1 MDGLELNKIYLADC
15 YEFIKQI
22 PNKSIDLIITDPP
35 YEQEVNHSA
44 GAFGKKKK
52 LHFQQIVD
60 LSYGF
65 DYSILDE
72 FVRVLKK
79 INIYIWCSKKQ
90 IQYLLDYFVTK
101 HKCYWELITWH
112 KENAVPTGNNT
123 YICDTEYCLFF
134 RQKSVAM
141 YGNYSTKRKYYVT
154 YTNRADKAKFK
165 HPTIK
170 PLHIIKN
177 FVTNSSKENAVIF
190 DPFVGSGTTA
200 VACRELNRQ
209 FIACEIN
216 QDYHKIACDRLNQ
229 IRVDGQMTMFLE

>member
-1 MDGLELNKIYLADC
+1 MDLELNKLYLADC

-22 PNKSIDLIITDPP
+22 PAKSIDLIITDPP
-35 YEQEVNHSA
+35 YELEVNHSV
-44 GAFGKKKK
+44 GRYGDIKK
-52 LHFQQIVD
+52 LSYEQIANM
-60 LSYGF
+60 SNGF

-72 FVRVLKK
+72 FIRVLKK

-90 IQYLLDYFVTK
+90 LQYLLDYFVTK
-101 HKCYWELITWH
+101 HKCYWEIINWH

-123 YICDTEYCLFF
+123 FISDTEYCLFF
-134 RQKSVAM
+134 RQKGVHLGGD
-141 YGNYSTKRKYYVT
+141 YFTKRKYYVA
-154 YTNRADKAKFK
+154 YTNRTDKAKFQ

-177 FVTNSSKENAVIF
+177 FVINSSKENDIVF

-200 VACRELNRQ
+200 VACKELNRQ

-216 QDYHKIACDRLNQ
+216 EDYYNTAINRLNQ
-229 IRVDGQMTMFLE
+229 IRADGQMTMFLE

>member
-1 MDGLELNKIYLADC
+1 MDLELNKIYLEDC
-15 YEFIKQI
+15 YKFIKQI
-22 PNKSIDLIITDPP
+22 PDNSIDLIITDPP

-52 LHFQQIVD
+52 LHFKQIVD

-79 INIYIWCSKKQ
+79 INLYIWCSKKQ
-90 IQYLLDYFVTK
+90 IQFLLDYFVNRK
-101 HKCYWELITWH
+101 GCYWELITWH

-123 YICDTEYCLFF
+123 FICDTEYCLFF
-134 RQKSVAM
+134 REKGVLLC
-141 YGNYSTKRKYYVT
+141 GNYFTKRKYYVT
-154 YTNRADKAKFK
+154 YTNKSDKSKFQ

-170 PLHIIKN
+170 PLQIIKN
-177 FVTNSSKENAVIF
+177 FVLNSSKENDIII

-216 QDYHKIACDRLNQ
+216 QEYHKIACDRLNQ
-229 IRVDGQMTMFLE
+229 TRADGQMTMFLE

>member
-1 MDGLELNKIYLADC
+1 MDLELNKLYLADC

-22 PNKSIDLIITDPP
+22 PAKSIDLIITDPP
-35 YEQEVNHSA
+35 YELEVNHSV
-44 GAFGKKKK
+44 GRYGDIKK
-52 LHFQQIVD
+52 LSYEQIANM
-60 LSYGF
+60 SNGF

-72 FVRVLKK
+72 FIRVLKK

-90 IQYLLDYFVTK
+90 LQYLLDYFVTK
-101 HKCYWELITWH
+101 HKCYWEIINWN

-123 YICDTEYCLFF
+123 FISDTEYCLFF
-134 RQKSVAM
+134 RQKGVHLGGD
-141 YGNYSTKRKYYVT
+141 YFTKRKYYVA
-154 YTNRADKAKFK
+154 YTNRTDKAKFQ

-177 FVTNSSKENAVIF
+177 FVINSSKENDIVF

-200 VACRELNRQ
+200 VACKELNRQ

-216 QDYHKIACDRLNQ
+216 EDYYNTAINRLNQ
-229 IRVDGQMTMFLE
+229 IRADGQMTMFLE

>member
-15 YEFIKQI
+15 YELIKQI

-35 YEQEVNHSA
+35 YELEVNHSA
-44 GAFGKKKK
+44 GAFGKTKK

-60 LSYGF
+60 LSYSF

-90 IQYLLDYFVTK
+90 LQYLLDYFVTK
-101 HKCYWELITWH
+101 KGCYWELITWH

-123 YICDTEYCLFF
+123 FICDTEYCLFF
-134 RQKSVAM
+134 RQKGVLLGGD
-141 YGNYSTKRKYYVT
+141 YFTKKKYYVT
-154 YTNRADKAKFK
+154 YTNRLDKAKFQ

-170 PLHIIKN
+170 PLQIIKN
-177 FVTNSSKENAVIF
+177 FVINSSKANDIIF

-200 VACRELNRQ
+200 VACSELNRQ
-209 FIACEIN
+209 FIACEIKEEHYN
-216 QDYHKIACDRLNQ
+216 NAINRLNK
-229 IRVDGQMTMFLE
+229 IRADGQITMFLE

>member
-1 MDGLELNKIYLADC
+1 MDLQLNKIYLADC

-22 PNKSIDLIITDPP
+22 PDKSIDLIITDPP
-35 YEQEVNHSA
+35 YELEVNHNA

-52 LHFQQIVD
+52 LHFSQITN

-90 IQYLLDYFVTK
+90 LQYLLDYFVTK

-123 YICDTEYCLFF
+123 FICDTEYCLFF
-134 RQKSVAM
+134 REKGVHLG
-141 YGNYSTKRKYYVT
+141 GNYFTKRKYYVT
-154 YTNRADKAKFK
+154 YTNRKDKAKFE

-170 PLHIIKN
+170 PLQIIKN
-177 FVTNSSKENAVIF
+177 FVINSSNENDIIF
-190 DPFVGSGTTA
+190 DPFVGSGTTC
-200 VACRELNRQ
+200 VASKELNRNY
-209 FIACEIN
+209 IACEI
-216 QDYHKIACDRLNQ
+216 DKKRYGVAVDRLNN
-229 IRVDGQMTMFLE
+229 IRADGQITMFLE